1 MDQRQDQEGAVPV
14 IIENLRKFV
23 APEIIFGNGSRYLAG
38 EYCKKFYISKP
49 MVVTDKG
56 VMGAGWTDQVA
67 QTLNDHGID
76 HVIFSK
82 VTPNPRT
89 QEVMMGAAAYLAA
102 GCDGIIAVGG
112 GSPMD
117 CAKGIGIVVSN
128 SGHILDYEG
137 VDQIMSPLPPM
148 IFIPTTAG
156 TSADVSQFCIINNRE
171 EKVKIAIISK
181 IVIPD
186 IALIDPETTTTMD
199 PYLTACTGMDAM
211 AHAVEAFV
219 STASSKITDVHAL
232 EAIRLLTIN
241 LPQIVDHPQDGVLR
255 ENIMLASM
263 EAGLAFSNAV
273 LGAVHAMAHSL
284 GGFLDLPHGE
294 CNSLLLEHVINF
306 NYTAVPERFA
316 VIAQNLG
323 LDTRGLNQ
331 KEIRTALFDQIRS
344 LRYQLGISKTLG
356 RVHVK
361 QQDIS
366 DLSEKALNDACL
378 LTNPRKTNKR
388 DIETIYEEAL

>member
-1 MDQRQDQEGAVPV
+1 MPV
-14 IIENLRKFV
+14 VIENLRKFV

-38 EYCKKFYISKP
+38 EYCKKFYIAKP
-49 MVVTDKG
+49 MIVTDPG
-56 VMGAGWTDQVA
+56 VMAAGWTDQVA
-67 QTLNDHGID
+67 QTLID
-76 HVIFSK
+76 HDIAYITFSE
-82 VTPNPRT
+82 VTSNPR
-89 QEVMMGAAAYLAA
+89 EEEAMMGAAAYLSA

-128 SGHILDYEG
+128 GGHILDYEG
-137 VDQIMSPLPPM
+137 VDRIMDPLPPM

-156 TSADVSQFCIINNRE
+156 TSADVSQFCIINNTTK
-171 EKVKIAIISK
+171 KVKIAIISK

-232 EAIRLLTIN
+232 EAIRLLKTN
-241 LPQIVDHPQDGVLR
+241 LPQILNNPHDMDLR

-294 CNSLLLEHVINF
+294 CNSLLLEHVMGF
-306 NYTAVPERFA
+306 NYSAVPERFK

-323 LDTRGLNQ
+323 LDTRGYNQ
-331 KEIRTALFDQIRS
+331 RELKAALFKEIRS
-344 LRYQLGISKTLG
+344 LRYQLGISKSLG
-356 RVHVK
+356 QVHVK

-366 DLSEKALNDACL
+366 HLSEKALNDACL